1 VSITHKFK
9 GEIAYAIFLVALNLS
24 MELLGRNKSDHKA
37 SFAILP
43 LR

>member
-9 GEIAYAIFLVALNLS
+9 GEIAFVI
-24 MELLGRNKSDHKA
+24 LL
-37 SFAILP
+37 